1 MGKGDRSRRSFLSR
15 IDVQRLCVPVGIVA
29 LTIATPQCVWTDL
42 DAYSSEYGQIPD
54 AGTGGSTGMVDADSC
69 ACAAG
74 QECVE
79 GVCETC
85 VPLWTYDHK
94 ALRQGDQRGIDHA
107 YDASRKTL
115 FVGSAR
121 QTGQDPARA
130 YFAEVHT
137 CRGTLLHEVDGPT
150 VDGQKVPGLQV
161 VRQNGNSLYTKLRQ
175 DSIATSPP
183 GYAVYDA
190 TTHSFTRLV
199 QPPRFSPNSVSEE
212 LWSLDVSQSGKV
224 WMYGTWTDAANVFTP
239 LAMRSDGSGK
249 TCFADYPE
257 LAPAAGRP
265 ITTINDDVY
274 MVVPFGAEVRIQHF
288 KDSACD
294 IASCNCPVA
303 DVLPPLTFAAA
314 YVQVMAAKVVG
325 NSLVIVGFYGT
336 SDTDWV
342 GFVAQLNFIGQTW
355 GKPYLYDPTTS
366 RDGFTTLD
374 SDGSSVYAAA
384 FQKYDPA
391 DLNTSASEFFVFGLP
406 ITDTSTPKKISAPN
420 IRGAYA
426 LAVDGD
432 GFFATGYSST
442 NTTDGRSIRCTLDAC
457 P

>member
-1 MGKGDRSRRSFLSR
+1 MGTGDRGGKSSYSR
-15 IDVQRLCVPVGIVA
+15 IDVLRLRALLGILA

-54 AGTGGSTGMVDADSC
+54 AGSGGSTGLVDADSC
-69 ACAAG
+69 ACAVG
-74 QECVE
+74 QECVN

-85 VPLWTYDHK
+85 APMWTYDHK

-107 YDASRKTL
+107 YDSSRKTL
-115 FVGSAR
+115 YVGSAR

-150 VDGQKVPGLQV
+150 VQGQKVPGLQV
-161 VRQNGNSLYTKLRQ
+161 VRRNGDSLFAKLRQ
-175 DSIATSPP
+175 DNSATSPP

-190 TTHSFTRLV
+190 TTHSFTQLV
-199 QPPRFSPNSVSEE
+199 RAQRFSPNSLSEE
-212 LWSLDVSQSGKV
+212 LWSLDVSQAGKV
-224 WMYGTWTDAANVFTP
+224 WMYGSWTDAANVITP
-239 LAMRSDGSGK
+239 LALRSDGSGK
-249 TCFADYPE
+249 TCLADYPDF
-257 LAPAAGRP
+257 APAAGRA

-274 MVVPFGAEVRIQHF
+274 TCVPVGTELRIQHF

-303 DVLPPLTFAAA
+303 DSLPPLPFVAA
-314 YVQVMAAKVVG
+314 YLQVMAAKVVG
-325 NSLVIVGFYGT
+325 NSLVVVGFYGK
-336 SDTDWV
+336 DATDWV

-366 RDGFTTLD
+366 LDGFTTLD
-374 SDGSSVYAAA
+374 SDGSSVYAAG
-384 FQKYDPA
+384 FQNYDPA
-391 DLNTSASEFFVFGLP
+391 DLNTSVTEFLVFGLP

-432 GFFATGYSST
+432 GFLATGYSSA
-442 NTTDGRSIRCTLDAC
+442 NTTNGRSIRCTQDAC